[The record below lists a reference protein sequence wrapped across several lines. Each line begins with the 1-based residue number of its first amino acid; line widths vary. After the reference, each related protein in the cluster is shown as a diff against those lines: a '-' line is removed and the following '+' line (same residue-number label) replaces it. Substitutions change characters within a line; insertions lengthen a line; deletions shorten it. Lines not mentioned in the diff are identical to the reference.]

1 MTAQLYQKCG
11 NALRVEDRSVVGTP
25 VDFYVFIAG
34 EFSDWIKGAP
44 QLHQRL
50 TQAFHSRNRAG
61 FDQLVDQLMQE
72 NPHGTR

>member
-34 EFSDWIKGAP
+34 EFSGWIKGAP
-44 QLHQRL
+44 QLHRRL
-50 TQAFHSRNRAG
+50 TQAFHARHREV
-61 FDQLVDQLMQE
+61 FDSLVDQLMQE
-72 NPHGTR
+72 HPDGS